1 MPTTICLK
9 IPTLPDPMRLT
20 LPGGPS
26 IEHVDLLQVV
36 QPALTP
42 LMPIFNIIDAVVA
55 AFECIKAIPQTI
67 GPPPDPTALATAIPE
82 LAQKV
87 GKLLGLIPQL
97 SLPLTVVGLIDL
109 ILDTLRK
116 TRDQLEHL
124 QKRLESVSA
133 ATSLAIELGD
143 PGLLDIAL
151 CAEANVA
158 QEAANIGKAL
168 GSIGQLIALMN
179 IFLGMIGGPEIPD
192 LSELSG
198 KPLEQV
204 LEPLDAIVGVL
215 ESARAVVPVP

>member
-1 MPTTICLK
+1 MPTSICLR

-26 IEHVDLLQVV
+26 IEHIDLLQVV

-67 GPPPDPTALATAIPE
+67 GPPPDPTALATAIPD

-87 GKLLGLIPQL
+87 SRLLGLVPQL
-97 SLPLTVVGLIDL
+97 SLPLTIVGLIDL
-109 ILDTLRK
+109 LIDTLGK

-124 QKRLESVSA
+124 QKHLEAVSA
-133 ATSLAIELGD
+133 ASARAVELDD

-168 GSIGQLIALMN
+168 GSLGQLIALMN
-179 IFLGMIGGPEIPD
+179 IFLGMVGGPEIPD
-192 LSELSG
+192 LSDLSG
-198 KPLEQV
+198 KPIDEALA
-204 LEPLDAIVGVL
+204 PLDALVTTL
-215 ESARAVVPVP
+215 EQTRAAVPIP

>member
-1 MPTTICLK
+1 MPTPICLA
-9 IPTLPDPMRLT
+9 IPPASDPLRLT

-26 IEHVDLLQVV
+26 IEHMDLLQVV

-55 AFECIKAIPQTI
+55 VFECIKAIPQTI
-67 GPPPDPTALATAIPE
+67 GPPPDPTALATAIPD

-116 TRDQLEHL
+116 TRDQLKHL
-124 QKRLESVSA
+124 QERLESISTTSA
-133 ATSLAIELGD
+133 RALELDD

-158 QEAANIGKAL
+158 QEAANLGKAL

-192 LSELSG
+192 LAELSG
-198 KPLEQV
+198 KPLDQV
-204 LEPLDAIVGVL
+204 LDPLDAIVGVL
-215 ESARAVVPVP
+215 EDARAVVPVP

>member
-1 MPTTICLK
+1 MAATICLK

-26 IEHVDLLQVV
+26 IEHMDLLQVV

-67 GPPPDPTALATAIPE
+67 GPPPDPTALATAIPA

-109 ILDTLRK
+109 IIDTLRK
-116 TRDQLEHL
+116 TRDRLLHL
-124 QKRLESVSA
+124 QQRLESVSA

-215 ESARAVVPVP
+215 ENARAAVPVP

>member
-116 TRDQLEHL
+116 TRDRLEHL

-133 ATSLAIELGD
+133 ATSLAIELDD

-204 LEPLDAIVGVL
+204 LEPLDVIVGVL
-215 ESARAVVPVP
+215 ENARAAVPVP